1 MLRIDHLRV
10 TYGNAV
16 EAVRD
21 LSLHVPAGGIVALLG
36 ANSAGKSTVLKAI
49 SCVLAAES
57 GRIADGD
64 IVFEGESLRGLGA
77 ADAVRRG
84 IVQVPEGRRLFARL
98 TVAENLG
105 IGGFLHD
112 PAANGRNLRRVL
124 DLFPPLGDK
133 MGRAAGLLS
142 GGEQQMVALGRALM
156 AQPRLL
162 MLDEPS
168 LGLAPVITDEI
179 FAALA
184 RLRDALGL
192 TILLI
197 EQNASRALALADQ
210 ATVMEGGRV
219 AAAGPAAV
227 LAADPAIR
235 AHYLGLS
242 DQGTRRNVRDAMA
255 SRPRVRWPA

>member
-1 MLRIDHLRV
+1 MLRIEHLRI

-36 ANSAGKSTVLKAI
+36 ANGAGKSTVLKAI
-49 SCVLAAES
+49 SGVLAAEG
-57 GRIADGD
+57 GRIAGGEILFDG
-64 IVFEGESLRGLGA
+64 ISLRA
-77 ADAVRRG
+77 IRADDAVRRG

-98 TVAENLG
+98 TVAENLA
-105 IGGFLHD
+105 IGGFLRS
-112 PAANGRNLRRVL
+112 AAERAAAMARIL
-124 DLFPPLGDK
+124 DLFPPLDDK
-133 MGRAAGLLS
+133 LGRAAGLLS

-156 AQPRLL
+156 ARPRLL

-184 RLRDALGL
+184 RLRGDLGL

-197 EQNASRALALADQ
+197 EQNASRALALADH
-210 ATVMEGGRV
+210 ATVMEGGRI
-219 AAAGPAAV
+219 AACGPAAE
-227 LAADPAIR
+227 LAADPMIR

-242 DQGTRRNVRDAMA
+242 DSGARRNVREAVA
-255 SRPRVRWPA
+255 HVLRPRWPA

>member
-1 MLRIDHLRV
+1 MLRIEHLRI

-16 EAVRD
+16 EAVRN
-21 LSLHVPAGGIVALLG
+21 LSLTVPQGGIVALLG
-36 ANSAGKSTVLKAI
+36 ANGAGKSTVLKAI
-49 SCVLAAES
+49 SGVLAAEG
-57 GRIADGD
+57 GRIVGGD
-64 IVFEGESLRGLGA
+64 LVFEGASLRGIRA
-77 ADAVRRG
+77 DDAVRRG

-98 TVAENLG
+98 TVAENLAV
-105 IGGFLHD
+105 GGFLRGGAERAD
-112 PAANGRNLRRVL
+112 TLARIL
-124 DLFPPLGDK
+124 DLFPPLADK
-133 MGRAAGLLS
+133 LGRAAGLLS

-156 AQPRLL
+156 ARPRLL

-179 FAALA
+179 FAALS
-184 RLRDALGL
+184 RLRGELGL

-210 ATVMEGGRV
+210 ATVIEGGRV

-227 LAADPAIR
+227 LAVDPMIR

-242 DQGTRRNVRDAMA
+242 DSGTRRNVREVVAGA
-255 SRPRVRWPA
+255 PQVRWPA